1 MPSRAL
7 RLPMVGLAL
16 LFAGTGAAGQQSSC
30 DLISS
35 LRVVS
40 NRTNNARVSYVSAPR
55 FECTDGTRIEADS
68 SVTFEATSFTQLF
81 GNVIFRDAK
90 RELYADRAQYF
101 SRVGRLQAQ
110 GSVRLI
116 NLEDGSLLTGE
127 DLVLLQESDDR
138 AEEEVTMRE
147 GRPHARLV
155 PRVGPDS
162 TAVQAGPGV
171 DQPEN
176 SVERV
181 PYEVDADLIHL
192 VGDRLFQA
200 RGRVEVTHEGLHA
213 YGDSLEFQQEI
224 GWLTLFENAR
234 ILSQD
239 TVSGDTLD
247 VRGDTITMK
256 LPNDQIDEIEAR
268 GRARLLAQD
277 VDMRGPII
285 RLVFQEE
292 KLERVFAVRR
302 DVDDGPPPVS
312 GGVDPPASSANPTQP
327 QAVAADFV
335 LTGDSIQADLLGG
348 ELDRV
353 IATGAARGVT
363 TSRDSLNTEDT
374 DELFRSDWMEG
385 DTIIATFRSASV
397 APGDAT
403 TDGSGA
409 AEPTGRQI
417 DLLVARGG
425 ARSFYRSAPESA
437 LADGAA
443 GPQELELNYVIGD
456 EIRLFMKDG
465 EVEIM
470 EVDNPTG
477 INLRPRRAPAPPP
490 DSLPP
495 NGNGDRR
502 E

>member
-1 MPSRAL
+1 MHSRAL

-138 AEEEVTMRE
+138 AEEDVTMRE

-192 VGDRLFQA
+192 VGERLFQA
-200 RGRVEVTHEGLHA
+200 RGRAEVTHEALPA
-213 YGDSLEFQQEI
+213 SGDSLSCQQEI
-224 GWLTLFENAR
+224 RWL
-234 ILSQD
+234 S
-239 TVSGDTLD
+239 
-247 VRGDTITMK
+247 
-256 LPNDQIDEIEAR
+256 
-268 GRARLLAQD
+268 LLANG
-277 VDMRGPII
+277 RITS
-285 RLVFQEE
+285 QE
-292 KLERVFAVRR
+292 
-302 DVDDGPPPVS
+302 
-312 GGVDPPASSANPTQP
+312 
-327 QAVAADFV
+327 
-335 LTGDSIQADLLGG
+335 
-348 ELDRV
+348 
-353 IATGAARGVT
+353 
-363 TSRDSLNTEDT
+363 
-374 DELFRSDWMEG
+374 
-385 DTIIATFRSASV
+385 
-397 APGDAT
+397 
-403 TDGSGA
+403 
-409 AEPTGRQI
+409 
-417 DLLVARGG
+417 
-425 ARSFYRSAPESA
+425 
-437 LADGAA
+437 
-443 GPQELELNYVIGD
+443 
-456 EIRLFMKDG
+456 
-465 EVEIM
+465 
-470 EVDNPTG
+470 
-477 INLRPRRAPAPPP
+477 PAPVYPW
-490 DSLPP
+490 
-495 NGNGDRR
+495 G
-502 E
+502 